1 MSDRAAQFHAM
12 YRELRIADQRDFY
25 LSRRVEYESA
35 HEQVVTVRNVLLVL
49 SATAGTLGQIPSGT
63 ARAVAGLLAA
73 MLATL
78 AGAVTAFE
86 AIIGF
91 PQLSKLY
98 HDAEYN
104 LKEAEID
111 WDAAAGGSDHDL
123 AAEVDR
129 VEGIFH
135 TENGQWGQLVVE
147 NAKEVPKLS
156 APPDQPS
163 A

>member
-1 MSDRAAQFHAM
+1 MSDRGAQFHAM
-12 YRELRIADQRDFY
+12 YRELRIADQREFY
-25 LSRRVEYESA
+25 LSRRLEYEAA
-35 HEQVVTVRNVLLVL
+35 HEQAVTVRNVLLLL
-49 SATAGTLGQIPSGT
+49 SGAAGALGQIQTGT
-63 ARAVAGLLAA
+63 GRALAGLLAA
-73 MLATL
+73 LLATL

-91 PQLSKLY
+91 PQLRKLY
-98 HDAEYN
+98 DDAEYN

-111 WDAAAGGSDHDL
+111 WDAAGGSHHDL
-123 AAEVDR
+123 AADVDR

-156 APPDQPS
+156 APPDKPS